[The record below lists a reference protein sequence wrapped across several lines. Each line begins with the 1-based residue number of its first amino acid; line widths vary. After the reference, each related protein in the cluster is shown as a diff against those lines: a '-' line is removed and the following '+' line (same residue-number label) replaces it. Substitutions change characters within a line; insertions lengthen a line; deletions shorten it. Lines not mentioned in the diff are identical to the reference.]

1 MLTLTLLLLGA
12 DPLPEG
18 FVFPAN
24 VTVADSSIERWSEVK
39 IELEPEAVLK
49 RGRHLELALTTT
61 LGTDE
66 NRETYWKPIRATLT
80 AAGWTVVK
88 EWLDIQPGYATLKR
102 TSGGKEW
109 WVTFA
114 MFNREDIR
122 GHAVEVGPNP
132 TRLTFKP
139 PAPKVEPV
147 SDTQSWP
154 WFGLPSGAVLA
165 STSHDSGDFT
175 VSLDDAEEPTL
186 IGEHVPAKAFTGLDG
201 MSNLEF
207 AAVYADAFKAAGWT
221 AITKI
226 PEHLE
231 GTDVLLVFHYAKNG
245 RNIWARLHYM
255 HTELNVM
262 VADLSADDFAAKLE
276 KACRLTL
283 SGVTFDFNQA
293 TLRPDST
300 PTLEKAAAVLVA
312 HPAFAVEVQGH
323 TDNVGGD
330 ASNQTLSER
339 RAKTVKDWLIA
350 HKVAA
355 AKLSSNGYG
364 KSQPVETNDTPEGR
378 ARNRRVELLRV
389 DCKK

>member
-1 MLTLTLLLLGA
+1 MLSLALLVLSA
-12 DPLPEG
+12 APLPDG
-18 FVFPAN
+18 FVFPPN
-24 VTVADSSIERWSEVK
+24 VTVAESSLERWSEVK
-39 IELEPEAVLK
+39 IELEPEPVLK
-49 RGRHLELALTTT
+49 QGRHLELTLTTT
-61 LGTDE
+61 LGNDDDRT
-66 NRETYWKPIRATLT
+66 TYWKPIRASLT

-102 TSGGKEW
+102 SKGGKEW
-109 WVTFA
+109 WATFA

-122 GHAVEVGPNP
+122 VHAVEPGPNP
-132 TRLTFKP
+132 TKLTFKP
-139 PAPKVEPV
+139 PAAKAETV
-147 SDTQSWP
+147 SDTQTWP
-154 WFGLPSGAVLA
+154 WFALPAGAALA
-165 STSHDSGDFT
+165 STSADSGDFF

-186 IGEHVPAKAFTGLDG
+186 IGEHVPAKSFTGLDG

-207 AAVYADAFKAAGWT
+207 AAVYAEAFTAAGWT
-221 AITKI
+221 AVTRI
-226 PEHLE
+226 PQHIE
-231 GTDVLLVFHYAKNG
+231 GTDVLMVFHYAKNG
-245 RNIWARLHYM
+245 RNLWARLHYVQPS
-255 HTELNVM
+255 LDVM

-276 KACRLTL
+276 KDCRLTL

-312 HPAFAVEVQGH
+312 HPTYAIEVQGH

-330 ASNQTLSER
+330 TSNQALSER
-339 RAKTVKDWLIA
+339 RAKTVKDWLTA

-355 AKLSSNGYG
+355 AKLSSKGYG

-378 ARNRRVELLRV
+378 ARNRRVELRRV

>member
-1 MLTLTLLLLGA
+1 MLALTLLLLAA

-24 VTVADSSIERWSEVK
+24 VTVADASIERWSEVK
-39 IELEPEAVLK
+39 IELEKGPELK
-49 RGRHLELALTTT
+49 RGKHLQLALTTT
-61 LGTDE
+61 LGNDE
-66 NRETYWKPIRATLT
+66 DRTTYWKPIRAQLT

-88 EWLDIQPGYATLKR
+88 EWLDTQPGYATVRRSK
-102 TSGGKEW
+102 GGKDW
-109 WVTFA
+109 WATFEL
-114 MFNREDIR
+114 FNREDIR
-122 GHAVEVGPNP
+122 VDAVELGPNP
-132 TRLTFKP
+132 TKLTFKAP
-139 PAPKVEPV
+139 GPKVEPV
-147 SDTQSWP
+147 SDTQIWP
-154 WFGLPSGAVLA
+154 WFGVPAGAVLA
-165 STSHDSGDFT
+165 STSADSGDFT

-186 IGEHVPAKAFTGLDG
+186 IGEHVPAKAFTGLDA

-207 AAVYADAFKAAGWT
+207 AAVYADAFQTAGWT

-226 PEHLE
+226 PEHIE
-231 GTDVLLVFHYAKNG
+231 GTDVLMVFHYAKNG
-245 RNIWARLHYM
+245 RNLWARLHYM

-276 KACRLTL
+276 KECRLTL

-312 HPAFAVEVQGH
+312 HPAYAVEVQGH

-339 RAKTVKDWLIA
+339 RAKTVKDWLVA

-355 AKLSSNGYG
+355 AKLSSKGYG
-364 KSQPVETNDTPEGR
+364 KTQPVETNDTPEGR
-378 ARNRRVELLRV
+378 ARNRRVELRRT